1 MSAAEDTDTSMGAAA
16 EQAADLAAL
25 QAAAAGAE
33 PAPGAVAE
41 AEAQAIAPPSAAA
54 MQIAALAVGILQP
67 VITFA
72 VPSLREAPAELW
84 QPVPEGVAAVLDH
97 YGAAPEWMQSPW
109 ARLGLS
115 VMPLVAFAAVQ
126 AMKEPK
132 PKAEPEAG
140 APLQLEAKAP
150 DVVAG
155 ARTVSFGAPAA
166 EAAA

>member
-1 MSAAEDTDTSMGAAA
+1 MSTTDDTSMGAAA

-33 PAPGAVAE
+33 PAPGTVAE
-41 AEAQAIAPPSAAA
+41 AEAQAVAPPSAAA
-54 MQIAALAVGILQP
+54 MQMAAMAVGILKP
-67 VITFA
+67 IICFA
-72 VPSLREAPAELW
+72 VPSLREAPGELW
-84 QPVPEGVAAVLDH
+84 EPIPEGVAAVMDH
-97 YGAAPEWMQSPW
+97 YGASAEWMQSPW

-115 VMPLVAFAAVQ
+115 VAPLCAFAAVQ

-132 PKAEPEAG
+132 PKEAAEG

-155 ARTVSFGAPAA
+155 ARAVTFGAPAA